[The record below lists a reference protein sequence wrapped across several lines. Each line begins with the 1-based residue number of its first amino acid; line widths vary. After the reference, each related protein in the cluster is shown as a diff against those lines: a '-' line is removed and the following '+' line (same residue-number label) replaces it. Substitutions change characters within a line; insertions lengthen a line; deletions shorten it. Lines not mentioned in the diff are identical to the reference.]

1 MPTKTVSIHKVA
13 DILYSVCLMHSLD
26 NCGELSPSYDF
37 QQSETEVMVD
47 GSGGGGGGGYIGIK
61 R

>member
-1 MPTKTVSIHKVA
+1 
-13 DILYSVCLMHSLD
+13 MHSLD

-47 GSGGGGGGGYIGIK
+47 GSGGGGGGTLVSRGKKAY
-61 R
+61 